1 MPEYEAVVSRR
12 AADLAPWERL
22 ADDKLMRH
30 SAWGLASYLVDT
42 GGRVLRANAAAKP
55 APALAL
61 RADRLRCATR
71 ADQARLDRALANAA
85 MAAVVRLSAPPAD
98 ADAMALVAPLAF
110 DLALVTLLD
119 AGARARTAAR
129 SLTMLSHSLGLTA
142 READV
147 AALISAGVDL
157 GEAAQRLGLAAGT
170 TRNYLK
176 NAMRKL
182 DVHSQVELAALVAE
196 LSNLAVA

>member
-1 MPEYEAVVSRR
+1 MPNHEAT
-12 AADLAPWERL
+12 AAQMAPWERL
-22 ADDKLMRH
+22 ADDRLMRH
-30 SAWGLASYLVDT
+30 SAWGLASYLVNS

-55 APALAL
+55 APALVL
-61 RADRLRCATR
+61 RADRLCCATK

-98 ADAMALVAPLAF
+98 TEAMALVAPLAADF
-110 DLALVTLLD
+110 RLVTLLD

-129 SLTMLSHSLGLTA
+129 SLAMLAPSLGLTA

-147 AALISAGVDL
+147 AALISAGVDI
-157 GEAAQRLGLAAGT
+157 GEAARRLGLAAGT
-170 TRNYLK
+170 ARNYLK

-196 LSNLAVA
+196 LSNLAIA